1 MKTNKLY
8 TLFIGITLS
17 LCYTTINAQN
27 VAINANGAQPDPSA
41 ILDLTASDAGLLIPR
56 MTAAQKA
63 AITSPAEGLMMYQT
77 NGTKGF
83 YFYDGNNWG
92 LVGNDLW
99 AANGN
104 DIYSNN
110 TGNVGIGINSASQKL
125 HIGGNTQIDGSIFF
139 NDNNTKL
146 LEGTNNSIKVQTNY
160 GYTEVG
166 AQNTTWSHFKTDRS
180 KFYMNKQL
188 VVDDGKISSYNEDL
202 ELRADFDAP
211 ASDNQL
217 YLKTTGEIGIGT
229 STPSHTLQIDGNNT
243 GTNGDAGLYVTNS
256 TPSYSSHYGYGI
268 RSRIT
273 TGTGY
278 TIGIRGDASN
288 SNPQTSGKGYGG
300 YFSSSNATSNYNYG
314 AYCILSGSN
323 NGAAVVGYNSKDN
336 YWNGNT
342 NGSWAGFFVGDV
354 KISGDL
360 IVEGSA
366 QTGWHGSSS
375 TMKILPSDFMP
386 NDDSPYY
393 NAAIEDDNANKGVK
407 ISYSNLE
414 LYAFISIPEGYSAT
428 AVTVYASGSIS
439 TQIYEVNMTNGSWNS
454 VGNGLTNTSTIVNVQ
469 STSTNYLAVKLNTT
483 TTGYTIYGG
492 TVCINK
498 N

>member
-41 ILDLTASDAGLLIPR
+41 ILDLSSTNGGLLIPR
-56 MTAAQKA
+56 MTASQIAS
-63 AITSPAEGLMMYQT
+63 ISSPAEGLMIYQT
-77 NGTKGF
+77 DGSKGVYCFDGSTWDIIADKNWTLNGTSL
-83 YFYDGNNWG
+83 YPTINC
-92 LVGNDLW
+92 
-99 AANGN
+99 
-104 DIYSNN
+104 
-110 TGNVGIGINSASQKL
+110 NVGIGVNSASQKL
-125 HIGGNTQIDGSIFF
+125 HIGGNAQIDGSILF

-146 LEGTNNSIKVQTNY
+146 LEGTNNSIKIQTNY

-166 AQNTTWSHFKTDRS
+166 SQNTTWSHFKTDRS
-180 KFYMNKQL
+180 KFYMNKPI
-188 VVDDGKISSYNEDL
+188 VVDEGKISSYNEDL

-217 YLKTTGEIGIGT
+217 YLTTTGEIGIGT
-229 STPSHTLQIDGNNT
+229 SAPNHTLQIDGNNT
-243 GTNGDAGLYVTNS
+243 GTSGDAGLYVTNS

-288 SNPQTSGKGYGG
+288 SNPQTSGRGYGG

-366 QTGWHGSSS
+366 QTGWHGSSTS
-375 TMKILPSDFMP
+375 IKVLPTDFMP

-393 NAAIEDDNANKGVK
+393 NVSIEDDNPNKGIK
-407 ISYSNLE
+407 SSSTSLE
-414 LYAFISIPEGYSAT
+414 LYSFIAIPAGYSAKGVAIYSSSSLT
-428 AVTVYASGSIS
+428 TE
-439 TQIYEVNMTNGSWNS
+439 IYEVNMMTGTWNS
-454 VGNGLTNTSTIVNVQ
+454 ITTGLTNTSAIVNIP
-469 STSTNYLAVKLNTT
+469 STTTNYLAIKVNTT
-483 TTGYTIYGG
+483 STGNTIYGG
-492 TVCINK
+492 TVTIFN
-498 N
+498 